1 MYKSILLVLVTSF
14 GNFGFVGISWDK
26 KSITESST
34 RLCTFRLK
42 IYIQP
47 EIFIKF
53 DLKKI

>member
-34 RLCTFRLK
+34 RLFTFKLK